1 MLVLVLCLGSS
12 ARAEAP
18 WPSAPQA
25 AALLREARAA
35 AAGFQLSGEV
45 RLYDRDNLREY
56 LGQAAEGGPSAA
68 SDAEGFL
75 GYDYQWTAAGGFK
88 HPTDGLS
95 VAVDVSGF
103 RTDLDAFGA
112 FSLGRD
118 VTAAGEPVALP
129 GQASV
134 LSTYWAG
141 SRLYVWRGPLFLRFL
156 PHAPGSPGAYG
167 LKGEVRAQVL
177 SLAQVLLAGFPL
189 PAQDPPLFRIPPVR
203 GLIAESVR
211 FQRRKVLG
219 QEALSNALT
228 ATYGR
233 RLPGKLLPDLELY
246 LFDGGTTDGARRTF
260 EALRRYLGAAQEP
273 TLMAG
278 LGEAAFALRHPVHG
292 QTVVMR
298 QGRYVAMVRRVRDP
312 SEAEALLREVAGRA
326 RAGG

>member
-1 MLVLVLCLGSS
+1 VAVVVLALCLGSRLP
-12 ARAEAP
+12 ADEAP

-25 AALLREARAA
+25 ATLLREARTAP
-35 AAGFQLSGEV
+35 AGFQLSGEM
-45 RLYDRDNLREY
+45 RLYDRDNLRDY
-56 LGQAAEGGPSAA
+56 LGR
-68 SDAEGFL
+68 DADGFL
-75 GYDYQWTAAGGFK
+75 GYDYQWTAAAVFK
-88 HPTDGLS
+88 HPADGLS

-103 RTDLDAFGA
+103 RTDLDAFRA

-118 VTAAGEPVALP
+118 VLAAGEPVALP

-134 LSTYWAG
+134 LSTYWVG
-141 SRLYVWRGPLFLRFL
+141 SRLYVSRGPLYLRFL
-156 PHAPGSPGAYG
+156 PAGV
-167 LKGEVRAQVL
+167 KGEVRAQVL
-177 SLAQVLLAGFPL
+177 SLAQVLLAAFPL

-211 FQRRKVLG
+211 FQRRNVLG

-246 LFDGGTTDGARRTF
+246 LFDGGSSEGARRTF

-273 TLMAG
+273 TPVAS
-278 LGEAAFALRHPVHG
+278 LGEAAFALHHPVHG

-312 SEAEALLREVAGRA
+312 SEAEALLREVARRA
-326 RAGG
+326 RAGS